1 MQHLASGLLTHPSAT
16 VRTAAA
22 SLLIS
27 TSYPTSLSSIQCLT
41 MLQQFIPYYHA
52 EVNPKV
58 RNEFVVLIE
67 KFCDKLAR
75 AFAALHKYH
84 FTDQPIENSLSKLH
98 EAYERLEVGDDRKV
112 AHCIITAQSS
122 FSKWY
127 IKFLVSEL
135 QPSASYQRH
144 ISALKILDTLLQ
156 IGMNATGPRIFD
168 PVTIINDKF
177 SSSRPQFCGSQLLRL
192 LLDLLMDSFDD
203 VRLMASSVLVAVLCR
218 MHPWNMKF
226 IPQQTAPFMD
236 TNSIALQKMS
246 LETYN
251 HFISD
256 ALRRAQ
262 GIMYLT
268 GRADHADGV
277 GRLYCML
284 HHSSTN
290 IIEASEW
297 SQNGWSIIE
306 HLLSG
311 LENDVSIAKT
321 DIRLAV
327 KTAPLHGKLL
337 ALRLSTVQFRLLL
350 KKTDI

>member
-1 MQHLASGLLTHPSAT
+1 MQHIASGLLTHPSAT

-27 TSYPTSLSSIQCLT
+27 TSSPTSLSSIQCLT

-58 RNEFVVLIE
+58 RNEFVVSME

-84 FTDQPIENSLSKLH
+84 FTDQPIKISLH
-98 EAYERLEVGDDRKV
+98 DAYGRLEVGDDRNV
-112 AHCIITAQSS
+112 AHCITTAHSS

-127 IKFLVSEL
+127 IKFLTSEL

-144 ISALKILDTLLQ
+144 ISALKILDILLQ
-156 IGMNATGPRIFD
+156 IGMNATGPRRLFD

-177 SSSRPQFCGSQLLRL
+177 SSSQPQFYGSQLLRL

-203 VRLMASSVLVAVLCR
+203 VRLIASSVLVAVLCR
-218 MHPWNMKF
+218 MHPWNTKF
-226 IPQQTAPFMD
+226 IPHQTAPFMD
-236 TNSIALQKMS
+236 TNSIALRKMS

-251 HFISD
+251 NFISD

-284 HHSSTN
+284 HHSSKN

-311 LENDVSIAKT
+311 LENDVSIAKS

-337 ALRLSTVQFRLLL
+337 ALRLSTLQFRLLL
-350 KKTDI
+350 KKPNI

>member
-1 MQHLASGLLTHPSAT
+1 M
-16 VRTAAA
+16 
-22 SLLIS
+22 
-27 TSYPTSLSSIQCLT
+27 
-41 MLQQFIPYYHA
+41 
-52 EVNPKV
+52 
-58 RNEFVVLIE
+58 E

-75 AFAALHKYH
+75 AFTALHKFH
-84 FTDQPIENSLSKLH
+84 FTDQPIKISLH
-98 EAYERLEVGDDRKV
+98 DAYGRPEVGDELNV
-112 AHCIITAQSS
+112 AHRLTTAHAS

-127 IKFLVSEL
+127 VRFLASEL

-144 ISALKILDTLLQ
+144 ISALKMLDTLLQ
-156 IGMNATGPRIFD
+156 IGMNATGPRRLFD
-168 PVTIINDKF
+168 PVTIVNDKF
-177 SSSRPQFCGSQLLRL
+177 SSSHPQFCGSQFLRL
-192 LLDLLMDSFDD
+192 LIDLVMDSFDD
-203 VRLMASSVLVAVLCR
+203 VRLLASSVLDAVLCR

-226 IPQQTAPFMD
+226 IPHQTAPLMD
-236 TNSIALQKMS
+236 TNSTALRKMP

-251 HFISD
+251 NFIID

-277 GRLYCML
+277 GRLCCML

-290 IIEASEW
+290 ITEASEW
-297 SQNGWSIIE
+297 SQNGWLIIE

-311 LENDVSIAKT
+311 LENDISIAED

-337 ALRLSTVQFRLLL
+337 ALRLSTLLHLRLSL
-350 KKTDI
+350 KRTDIQLKVYY